1 MEESMQSPKKIAV
14 AGATGRVGHHVVNVL
29 KAGGH
34 DVVPMSRSLGVD
46 VITGSGLAAALAGV
60 ECVIDTATGPSPE
73 EDSATAFF
81 TTAARNLQE
90 AGQRAGVR
98 RMVAVS
104 IIGVNRST
112 GGYGAAKLA
121 HEQAVLAG
129 PVPALVLRAAQ
140 FHEFVPVLVEWG
152 TQGDVAYVPR
162 MRTQLV
168 AARTVAETLA
178 ELATAPGSR
187 PSGPPFPE
195 VAGPREEI
203 LVEMA
208 TLLAERRGYPAKV
221 EAVNDPADRDG
232 LNESGGL
239 LPGPDAILAGPTFQ
253 EWLDLTY

>member
-1 MEESMQSPKKIAV
+1 MQPPKKIAV
-14 AGATGRVGHHVVNVL
+14 AGATGRVGLHLVDVL
-29 KAGGH
+29 RAAGH

-46 VITGSGLAAALAGV
+46 VITGGGLAAALAGV
-60 ECVIDTATGPSPE
+60 ECIIDTATGPSPE
-73 EDSATAFF
+73 QEAATTFF

-90 AGQRAGVR
+90 AGQQAGVQR
-98 RMVAVS
+98 IVVVS
-104 IIGVNRST
+104 IIGVDHST

-121 HEQAVLAG
+121 HEQATLAG

-140 FHEFVPVLVEWG
+140 FHEFVPLLIEWG

-178 ELATAPGSR
+178 GLATAPEPR
-187 PSGPPFPE
+187 LSGPPFPE
-195 VAGPREEI
+195 VAGPREES
-203 LVEMA
+203 LVAMA

-221 EAVNDPADRDG
+221 EAGSDPADRDG

-239 LPGPDAILAGPTFQ
+239 LPGPDAILAGPTFE
-253 EWLDLTY
+253 EWLNATY

>member
-1 MEESMQSPKKIAV
+1 M
-14 AGATGRVGHHVVNVL
+14 
-29 KAGGH
+29 
-34 DVVPMSRSLGVD
+34 
-46 VITGSGLAAALAGV
+46 
-60 ECVIDTATGPSPE
+60 
-73 EDSATAFF
+73 
-81 TTAARNLQE
+81 
-90 AGQRAGVR
+90 
-98 RMVAVS
+98 
-104 IIGVNRST
+104 
-112 GGYGAAKLA
+112 
-121 HEQAVLAG
+121 
-129 PVPALVLRAAQ
+129 
-140 FHEFVPVLVEWG
+140 LVEWG

-162 MRTQLV
+162 MRTQPV